1 VGKTFIY
8 GGSIFAWSRTLY
20 QPKEVVKVSTK
31 RPRTERVK
39 RHIER
44 RFVQR
49 PDKQEHAPEEIK
61 AANQVE
67 GDYISL
73 KQLDRFVSR
82 KINEVQ

>member
-1 VGKTFIY
+1 MAADSERDDGDDFSF
-8 GGSIFAWSRTLY
+8 GSALMA
-20 QPKEVVKVSTK
+20 TK
-31 RPRTERVK
+31 RNRHEGVK

-44 RFVQR
+44 RFVQH

-73 KQLDRFVSR
+73 KQLDRFVSK
-82 KINEVQ
+82 KINEVK